1 MAKEGAKPKYE
12 TAEEMQAMI
21 EAYFTSC
28 EGKVLTGADG
38 KPVLNKYGQPIIYGE
53 KPLTM
58 SGLARALGFKSRQTL
73 LNYKAKAEFMD
84 TVTRAKQRVEEY
96 VEGRLFDKD
105 GSAGAKFSLENNFG
119 WASKQETKVEAE
131 ARVVIIDDIP
141 DA

>member
-1 MAKEGAKPKYE
+1 MAKEGARPKYE
-12 TAEEMQAMI
+12 TVEQMQGAI
-21 EAYFTSC
+21 DAYFDSC
-28 EGKVLTGADG
+28 KGEVLRDADG
-38 KPVLNKYGQPIIYGE
+38 KPMFNKFGQPIIYGE

-58 SGLARALGFKSRQTL
+58 SGLALALGFKSRQTL